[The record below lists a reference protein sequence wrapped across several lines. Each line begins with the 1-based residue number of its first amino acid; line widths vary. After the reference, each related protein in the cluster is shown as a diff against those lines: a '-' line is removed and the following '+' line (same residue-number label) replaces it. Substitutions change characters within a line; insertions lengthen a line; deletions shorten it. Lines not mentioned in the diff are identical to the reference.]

1 MIRMALFI
9 LYNMNNTTQ
18 PHSFTHHSTVRIF
31 RHFLV
36 SYPIKKLK
44 LKLQILIF
52 QESLKVIICYQ
63 FSRWQSLYLRCAS
76 SIYKALRHK
85 FISDAL
91 LMNHDRCLN
100 VKQSLQSS
108 SQITE
113 YIQKRCECY
122 MFFPNPHYICGN
134 NFSQLIKLIIW
145 YKITGPVFPFSRKP
159 S

>member
-1 MIRMALFI
+1 MAVA
-9 LYNMNNTTQ
+9 Y
-18 PHSFTHHSTVRIF
+18 
-31 RHFLV
+31 
-36 SYPIKKLK
+36 LK
-44 LKLQILIF
+44 
-52 QESLKVIICYQ
+52 
-63 FSRWQSLYLRCAS
+63 CAS
-76 SIYKALRHK
+76 SIYKALHHK

-91 LMNHDRCLN
+91 LMNHNRCLN

-122 MFFPNPHYICGN
+122 TFFPNPHYICGN

-159 S
+159 SYPRVTLFNLLPDELKLTEGVGVLGV